1 MTAADASET
10 DWCPGTCT
18 VPGHAASQANRD
30 IGNAVQD
37 EDKACT
43 FRFEAIGTQ
52 WEIETSAPLDPPLR
66 KSIIERISVF
76 DATYSR
82 FRVDSLVS
90 QIAAAANGGRFDF
103 PDDAIPLF
111 DLYDQLHKATG
122 GAVDPLVGRSLE
134 LLGYDPTY
142 SLMPAPAPV
151 RATALA
157 GGRAT
162 WSKDVVLEGTT
173 LVTKRPLVIDVGA
186 AGKGYLV
193 DILAG
198 ILCDAGYT
206 RFVVAGCGDLRRAGA
221 TATGQYGDLP
231 SFVTVTVTLAN
242 GIITAV
248 NVTPHA
254 TDPTFLGLESRF
266 AEAVPAVVVGKP
278 IDQVKVGR
286 SAGSSGAPQGF
297 NAAIQQIGKQAI
309 RRTRLRTH

>member
-1 MTAADASET
+1 MTAADANET
-10 DWCPGTCT
+10 DRWPGTCT
-18 VPGHAASQANRD
+18 VPGHAASQANGG
-30 IGNAVQD
+30 IGDAVQD

-66 KSIIERISVF
+66 KRIIERISVF

-90 QIAAAANGGRFDF
+90 QIAAAADRRRFDF
-103 PDDAIPLF
+103 PDDAIARF
-111 DLYDQLHKATG
+111 DLYDRLHRATG
-122 GAVDPLVGRSLE
+122 GAVDPLVGRLLE
-134 LLGYDPTY
+134 LFGYDRTY

-151 RATALA
+151 RVAALA

-162 WSKDVVLEGTT
+162 CSKDVVREGTM
-173 LVTKRPLVIDVGA
+173 LVMKRPLVIDAGA
-186 AGKGYLV
+186 AGMGYLV
-193 DILAG
+193 DILVG
-198 ILCDAGYT
+198 ILRDAGYA
-206 RFVVAGCGDLRRAGA
+206 RFVVAGCGDLRHAGA
-221 TATGQYGDLP
+221 TATGQYGNLP

-254 TDPTFLGLESRF
+254 TVPTSLGLERRF

-286 SAGSSGAPQGF
+286 SAGSSGTPQGF